1 VSSEGDK
8 FIQLGK
14 NKRATV
20 RNFKGATL
28 LDIREYYVD
37 KVSISFLL
45 CQILNNPI
53 GPSGERRIQARQKGR
68 QFNSGSGT
76 QLYSPEPP
84 SGSNKS
90 QWQELKQATKQLDDL
105 IAEIKK

>member
-37 KVSISFLL
+37 KVSIFSVMSDF
-45 CQILNNPI
+45 
-53 GPSGERRIQARQKGR
+53 E
-68 QFNSGSGT
+68 
-76 QLYSPEPP
+76 
-84 SGSNKS
+84 
-90 QWQELKQATKQLDDL
+90 
-105 IAEIKK
+105 